1 MKSGA
6 WLGALALA
14 SLCGCQTVQTTQSGV
29 VGVDRR
35 QSMSSLVSSADMDRS
50 ASEAYGKLMS
60 DAKKKNQLDSDPAQ
74 VERVRRI
81 ARRLIP
87 STAAFRADAPG
98 WDWEVNVITSQE
110 VNAWCMPGGKIAVYT
125 GLLTR
130 LAPTDAELA
139 AVMGHEIAHA
149 LREHG
154 RERASEQMAQQIG
167 VSVLGA
173 ARGLGD
179 LGARLTQ
186 TVLEVTLSLPHS
198 RTQESEADRIGVEL
212 AARSGYDPRA
222 AVTLWEKM
230 GKVGGGKPPEWL
242 STHPSDQTRTRDLQS
257 YSERVYPL
265 YEAARAR

>member
-74 VERVRRI
+74 VERVRRV

-98 WDWEVNVITSQE
+98 WDWE
-110 VNAWCMPGGKIAVYT
+110 G
-125 GLLTR
+125 
-130 LAPTDAELA
+130 
-139 AVMGHEIAHA
+139 
-149 LREHG
+149 
-154 RERASEQMAQQIG
+154 
-167 VSVLGA
+167 
-173 ARGLGD
+173 
-179 LGARLTQ
+179 
-186 TVLEVTLSLPHS
+186 
-198 RTQESEADRIGVEL
+198 
-212 AARSGYDPRA
+212 
-222 AVTLWEKM
+222 
-230 GKVGGGKPPEWL
+230 
-242 STHPSDQTRTRDLQS
+242 
-257 YSERVYPL
+257 
-265 YEAARAR
+265 